1 MSPYRDRSRA
11 LPTAP
16 ADVAHLLRRAGFGGD
31 AARIAALALLDLPA
45 VVDAVLDTTANPA
58 DIPPA
63 EFADANKGDS
73 ERFMALTQQWY
84 DRMATSP
91 TPIVE
96 KMTLFLHGHFTTQ
109 SAKVDWPK
117 VIREQISLYRASALG
132 DFQALS
138 QAMAINPAMLMY
150 LDNDRNVKGAP
161 NQNFGR
167 ELLELFLLGVG
178 NYTEA
183 DVEAAAKAWT
193 GHSVTVDDKARTATY
208 VFNAN
213 KHDTSTK
220 TFLGK
225 TGNLDGPDTI
235 THIFT
240 DANLQMIMA
249 KFIAAKLWTF
259 FAYPN
264 PPQAVVDALAGV
276 FIASNFQIKPLLRAL
291 FLRTEFYSSTAKLG
305 LVRSPV
311 EWVVAIRRGMA
322 SNLKAS
328 DLNPQWYQEDMGQE
342 LFNPPN
348 VAGWKNNLYWISPSA
363 AGAREQFVDNVA
375 NKMAGKNLLG
385 NSTTLPPDQA
395 IKAALDLFQIMTPAA
410 HTNQVL
416 TTWINAQRAA
426 KQGGP
431 EPGNLARLVML
442 SPDLQ
447 MA

>member
-1 MSPYRDRSRA
+1 M
-11 LPTAP
+11 PTGA

-31 AARIAALALLDLPA
+31 AARIAQLAALDLTA

-58 DIPPA
+58 DDPPV
-63 EFADANKGDS
+63 EFAQDKGDY
-73 ERFMALTQQWY
+73 ERFVALTQQWY

-96 KMTLFLHGHFTTQ
+96 KMTLFWHGHFTTQ
-109 SAKVDWPK
+109 SAKVYMPT
-117 VIREQISLYRASALG
+117 VIREQISLYRKSAAGGFQNSPLG
-132 DFQALS
+132 DFQALA
-138 QAMAINPAMLMY
+138 QAMAVNPAMLMY

-193 GHSVTVDDKARTATY
+193 GHSVTVVDADRTATY

-213 KHDTSTK
+213 RHDTSTK

-240 DANLQMIMA
+240 DTKLQMIMA

-259 FAYPN
+259 FAFPD
-264 PPQAVVDALAGV
+264 PPAAIVDALAAV
-276 FIASNFQIKPLLRAL
+276 FIASNFQIKALLRAL
-291 FLRTEFYSSTAKLG
+291 FLRTEFYSPAAKLG

-311 EWVVAIRRGMA
+311 EWVVAILRGSGLA
-322 SNLKAS
+322 AGV
-328 DLNPQWYQEDMGQE
+328 LNPQWRQEDMGQE

-363 AGAREQFVDNVA
+363 AGAREQFVDDASNAMA
-375 NKMAGKNLLG
+375 NKNVLINDTKA
-385 NSTTLPPDQA
+385 PAAQA
-395 IKAALDLFQIMTPAA
+395 ISDAIAQFQIMMPAA
-410 HTNQVL
+410 HTTQVL
-416 TTWINAQRAA
+416 TSWITAQRASKDPGA
-426 KQGGP
+426 

>member
-1 MSPYRDRSRA
+1 M
-11 LPTAP
+11 PTAP

-63 EFADANKGDS
+63 EFADANKGDY
-73 ERFMALTQQWY
+73 ERFVALTQQWY

-132 DFQALS
+132 DFQVLA

-193 GHSVTVDDKARTATY
+193 GHSVTVVDADRTATY

-213 KHDTSTK
+213 KHDTGTK

-240 DANLQMIMA
+240 DTRLQMIMA

-259 FAYPN
+259 FAYPD
-264 PPQAVVDALAGV
+264 PPAAIVDALAAV

-311 EWVVAIRRGMA
+311 EWVTAILRGTTLTA
-322 SNLKAS
+322 KN
-328 DLNPQWYQEDMGQE
+328 LNPQWYQEEMGQE

-363 AGAREQFVDNVA
+363 AGAREQFVDHVA
-375 NKMAGKNLLG
+375 DVMGQKDTKVVID
-385 NSTTLPPDQA
+385 TTGSAPDVA
-395 IKAALDLFQIMTPAA
+395 IKMVLDQFQITTPAA

-416 TTWINAQRAA
+416 TNWITAQRAA
-426 KQGGP
+426 KQGFI